1 MEKHIIVRLNDDEE
15 NMNYFIL
22 DKSGQL
28 LLKTDAL
35 MIIDDMY
42 LIKNEDKKMSLY
54 DKNLNEISERYDKII
69 PNDDIDVSK
78 GFSSYN

>member
-28 LLKTDAL
+28 LLKIDAL